1 MSARFRAMKNNHR
14 LATVVAGVLLAVV
27 GCEKK
32 KSASGLAPA
41 TNWSANAANGS
52 AAPTAPPT
60 AMSNPHGVDPA
71 GADPHA
77 PMNGGPAGGD
87 PHAGM
92 NMGGSDV
99 TAMGLPS
106 PDPDRPV
113 NPNNILAGTIEAGPG
128 MADKLKSGTAIF
140 LVAKAAG
147 PDGVPMGPP
156 LAVEKLIWNG
166 TSLPFKLSEANA
178 MIAGTVLSGDVV
190 LVARYDQDGEAL
202 SKKPGD
208 VTATLKAKVPSTTL
222 KLSLDTLLP

>member
-1 MSARFRAMKNNHR
+1 MKKNHG
-14 LATVVAGVLLAVV
+14 LAPVVAGVLLAVV

-32 KSASGLAPA
+32 KSSSGLAPA
-41 TNWSANAANGS
+41 TDWSANAATGS
-52 AAPTAPPT
+52 AAPTAPPA
-60 AMSNPHGVDPA
+60 AMNNPHA
-71 GADPHA
+71 ADPHA
-77 PMNGGPAGGD
+77 AMNGGPAGGD

-99 TAMGLPS
+99 AAMGLPS

-147 PDGVPMGPP
+147 PDGAPMGPP
-156 LAVEKLIWNG
+156 LAVEKLTWTG
-166 TSLPFKLSEANA
+166 SSLPFKLSEANA

-202 SKKPGD
+202 SKKAGD
-208 VTATLKAKVPSTTL
+208 VTATLTAKVPATTL

>member
-1 MSARFRAMKNNHR
+1 MKNNHR
-14 LATVVAGVLLAVV
+14 LAAVVAGVLLAGV

-32 KSASGLAPA
+32 KSSTGLAPA
-41 TNWSANAANGS
+41 TNWSATGAAGS
-52 AAPTAPPT
+52 TGATASPT
-60 AMSNPHGVDPA
+60 AMSNPHGAAPSEGV
-71 GADPHA
+71 PHA

-92 NMGGSDV
+92 DTGGSDV

-147 PDGVPMGPP
+147 PDGAPLGPP
-156 LAVEKLIWNG
+156 LAVEKLTWNG

-202 SKKPGD
+202 SKKSGD

>member
-1 MSARFRAMKNNHR
+1 MKNKHR
-14 LATVVAGVLLAVV
+14 LVAVVAGVLLAVV
-27 GCEKK
+27 VGCEKK
-32 KSASGLAPA
+32 KSSSGLAPA
-41 TNWSANAANGS
+41 TNWSATNATGS
-52 AAPTAPPT
+52 AAATAPPT
-60 AMSNPHGVDPA
+60 AMSNPHGAAP
-71 GADPHA
+71 GGGEPHA

-87 PHAGM
+87 PHAGV

-147 PDGVPMGPP
+147 PDGAPVGPP
-156 LAVEKLIWNG
+156 LAVEKLTWNG
-166 TSLPFKLSEANA
+166 SSLPFKLSEANA

-190 LVARYDQDGEAL
+190 IVARYDQDGEAL
-202 SKKPGD
+202 SKKTGD